1 MYLHVLVFMIE
12 ILRQGLNII
21 FEILQLTFAATCVE
35 YYNLIPL
42 ILAGI
47 AQCLLLLQVMQVMV
61 MARVVVYE
69 LIHGFTLIS
78 LKYQSSSVGS
88 GV

>member
-47 AQCLLLLQVMQVMV
+47 AQCLLLLQVRKLSHMV
-61 MARVVVYE
+61 MARVVIYE
-69 LIHGFTLIS
+69 LMHGFALIS
-78 LKYQSSSVGS
+78 LKYQSSTVG
-88 GV
+88 